1 MSRIGKKPVAIP
13 SGVKVVLDTGLVRV
27 EGPKGKLQENLVS
40 NVEIALDG
48 TQAVV
53 SRVGDTRASRS
64 NQGLMRS
71 LLANMIVGVEK
82 GYEKIL
88 DIKGVGYRAEISGK
102 TLTLHLGYSHPVERV
117 IPDGIEVTVEKNT
130 RVFVRGIDKQ
140 AVGQV
145 AAVIRATKDPDPY
158 KVKGVTYA
166 GERIKKKAGKKA
178 VS

>member
-13 SGVKVVLDTGLVRV
+13 SGVKVSVDTDLVRV
-27 EGPKGKLQENLVS
+27 EGPKGKLQEKLVS
-40 NVEIALDG
+40 DVKIALEDK
-48 TQAVV
+48 QAMV
-53 SRVGDTRASRS
+53 SRIGDSRASRS

-71 LLANMIVGVEK
+71 LLANMIIGVEK
-82 GYEKIL
+82 GYEKAL

-102 TLTLHLGYSHPVERV
+102 TLTLHLGFSHPVERV
-117 IPDGIEVTVEKNT
+117 IPDGIEVTVENNT
-130 RVFVRGIDKQ
+130 RVVVRGIDKQ

-145 AAVIRATKDPDPY
+145 AAVIRATKNPDPY
-158 KVKGVTYA
+158 KIKGVTYA

>member
-13 SGVKVVLDTGLVRV
+13 SGVKVMLDAGLVLV

-40 NVEIALDG
+40 DIEIALEDK
-48 TQAVV
+48 QVVV
-53 SRVGDTRASRS
+53 SRISDSRASRS

-88 DIKGVGYRAEISGK
+88 DIKGVGYRAEMSGK

-140 AVGQV
+140 AVGQI